1 MLPVEVVAVLAVMV
15 PPHLRQLA
23 TLQLQPQ
30 LVAVAVAV
38 AVAPAKV
45 AVAVAQPADQHRR
58 QQ

>member
-1 MLPVEVVAVLAVMV
+1 MV

-30 LVAVAVAV
+30 LVAV